1 MIHDR
6 YRQRL
11 FAYTRQMLPDRQDA
25 EDALQDIF
33 VRAYAGLR
41 ANHRELALRAWLYRV
56 AHNRCIDELR
66 RPSPPPPEVLELLR
80 SPVHDPIDE
89 ADRRESLR
97 RLIADVR
104 RLPEQQ
110 RSALLMRELGGMSYA
125 DMAGALGVTVPAVKS
140 LLVRARLGLGQA
152 LEARDTA
159 CSDIREELI
168 LSHDRGLRP
177 NATARRHMRDCAG
190 CREFRHQLRGVSRR
204 FGAIVPTL
212 GPLGVLANMLGVGG
226 AGSGAAGGALAASAG
241 AGAGTGSAVVG
252 VGAMSAGATHVATL
266 LAAAVVTAGGAVELQ
281 HTITVPATHHHQHT
295 RPALIAPPS
304 HHVTQAATAP
314 VTDSSADPPEEAAPA
329 VASQPLHPQTRSPL
343 VAKAPS
349 ATIPT
354 TVTTS
359 TTTVTVPSKLK
370 SQATGGTSTMISGGG
385 ATPNGAGTGTKP
397 ENPTDGSPAY
407 DHLDDAFDGVVHHL
421 GDRTVVERLQLD
433 HAAGLHHHGRLDLL
447 EHEHGELSDHHDRN
461 GIVDVD
467 QPVLVP
473 AARTVSGPG
482 AARPSDSQADPTID
496 GYQETLDHED
506 VVVRRGRRSGLYTFV
521 AVHSTVRGPSL
532 GGCRMWGYAD
542 ARQALRD
549 ALRLS
554 RAMTY
559 KSAVADLPL
568 GGGKGVIMTAPATVL
583 SSARRTAALLDFAD
597 TVESLQGRYITAEDV
612 GTSSRDM
619 RVIAQRT

>member
-11 FAYTRQMLPDRQDA
+11 FAYTRQMLPHRQDA
-25 EDALQDIF
+25 EDALQDVF

-140 LLVRARLGLGQA
+140 LLVRARLALGQA

-168 LSHDRGLRP
+168 VSHDRGLRP

-204 FGAIVPTL
+204 FAAIVPTL
-212 GPLGVLANMLGVGG
+212 GPLGVLANLLGVGG

-281 HTITVPATHHHQHT
+281 HTITVPTASHHHPHA
-295 RPALIAPPS
+295 RAALIAPAS
-304 HHVTQAATAP
+304 RHVAQPVAPP
-314 VTDSSADPPEEAAPA
+314 VTNTSVDPPVQAAPA
-329 VASQPLHPQTRSPL
+329 VVTPSHQLTPKTSLPT
-343 VAKAPS
+343 APS
-349 ATIPT
+349 AATPT

-359 TTTVTVPSKLK
+359 TTTVAVPTKLK
-370 SQATGGTSTMISGGG
+370 SPATGGTSTMLSGGG
-385 ATPNGAGTGTKP
+385 ATPSGAGTK
-397 ENPTDGSPAY
+397 
-407 DHLDDAFDGVVHHL
+407 LDDP
-421 GDRTVVERLQLD
+421 T
-433 HAAGLHHHGRLDLL
+433 
-447 EHEHGELSDHHDRN
+447 N
-461 GIVDVD
+461 G
-467 QPVLVP
+467 
-473 AARTVSGPG
+473 
-482 AARPSDSQADPTID
+482 
-496 GYQETLDHED
+496 
-506 VVVRRGRRSGLYTFV
+506 
-521 AVHSTVRGPSL
+521 
-532 GGCRMWGYAD
+532 
-542 ARQALRD
+542 
-549 ALRLS
+549 
-554 RAMTY
+554 
-559 KSAVADLPL
+559 
-568 GGGKGVIMTAPATVL
+568 APATSAPTVQPTTTSTTPGTSQSPSASGTTTQP
-583 SSARRTAALLDFAD
+583 SSATTGGGSTTSNTSTGSSQATTTGTASPTS
-597 TVESLQGRYITAEDV
+597 TVASWSPPPAP
-612 GTSSRDM
+612 
-619 RVIAQRT
+619 

>member
-1 MIHDR
+1 MALFRAGHDDAFRVIHDR

-11 FAYTRQMLPDRQDA
+11 FAYTRQMLPHRQDA

-140 LLVRARLGLGQA
+140 LLVRARLALGQA
-152 LEARDTA
+152 VEARDTA
-159 CSDIREELI
+159 CSEIREALI

-190 CREFRHQLRGVSRR
+190 CRDFRHQLRGVSRR

-212 GPLGVLANMLGVGG
+212 GPLGVLANVLGIGG
-226 AGSGAAGGALAASAG
+226 AGSGAAGGALAAGAG

-252 VGAMSAGATHVATL
+252 LGAMSAGATHVATL

-281 HTITVPATHHHQHT
+281 HTITTPAPHHRHHARAT
-295 RPALIAPPS
+295 TVAPAS
-304 HHVTQAATAP
+304 HRVTPAAATA
-314 VTDSSADPPEEAAPA
+314 VTSSSANQTAQDAPA
-329 VASQPLHPQTRSPL
+329 VTSQPFHPQTRTTP
-343 VAKAPS
+343 VAKTPS
-349 ATIPT
+349 AGVPT

-359 TTTVTVPSKLK
+359 TTTVTVPIKLK
-370 SQATGGTSTMISGGG
+370 SQATGGTSATTSGGG
-385 ATPNGAGTGTKP
+385 AAPTGMGAGSGLKD
-397 ENPTDGSPAY
+397 PTDGSATTTSTNPSTTSPTTAQT
-407 DHLDDAFDGVVHHL
+407 G
-421 GDRTVVERLQLD
+421 
-433 HAAGLHHHGRLDLL
+433 
-447 EHEHGELSDHHDRN
+447 
-461 GIVDVD
+461 
-467 QPVLVP
+467 QP
-473 AARTVSGPG
+473 SGSSSSTTQPG
-482 AARPSDSQADPTID
+482 ATTTD
-496 GYQETLDHED
+496 
-506 VVVRRGRRSGLYTFV
+506 
-521 AVHSTVRGPSL
+521 
-532 GGCRMWGYAD
+532 
-542 ARQALRD
+542 
-549 ALRLS
+549 
-554 RAMTY
+554 
-559 KSAVADLPL
+559 
-568 GGGKGVIMTAPATVL
+568 
-583 SSARRTAALLDFAD
+583 
-597 TVESLQGRYITAEDV
+597 
-612 GTSSRDM
+612 GTSTSSTSTGGSQTTTTGTGSSTSTT
-619 RVIAQRT
+619 AYWSPPPAP